1 MAHNDKELLLSLTVK
16 NQDGATFH
24 DVSSVDFAFK
34 VKESLIG

>member
-1 MAHNDKELLLSLTVK
+1 MAHNDKDLLLSLTVK

-34 VKESLIG
+34 VKESRIG